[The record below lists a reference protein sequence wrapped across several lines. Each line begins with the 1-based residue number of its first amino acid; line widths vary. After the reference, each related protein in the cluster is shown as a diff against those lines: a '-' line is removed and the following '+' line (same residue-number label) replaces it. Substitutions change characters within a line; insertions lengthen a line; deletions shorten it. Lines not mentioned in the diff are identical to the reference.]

1 MIRDDHKQWVS
12 QVFDRAAPEYGKKS
26 SSFFC
31 YFGRRLVEQAEV
43 KPHHRVLDVAT
54 GKGAVLFPL
63 TEIID
68 SEGKLVGIDISQQM
82 LDETSKELRKKE
94 ISSVE
99 LIHMDAENLAFPDH
113 DFDFVFCGFALFFFP
128 SVQKALAEFK
138 RVLKPGGRLLLSIWG
153 DDSTL
158 DACIHTE
165 INKLIHTTSLA
176 ATPIWDGSE
185 LQRVLEQAGF
195 LHVQICKEEKIFTH
209 ETPEEWFQSLWHHG
223 TRSKLEQLSPLQ
235 LAELR
240 KNVLSKAAEY
250 TKSHGLE
257 ETLQVFYGIAQK

>member
-1 MIRDDHKQWVS
+1 MIRDNHKQWVS

-26 SSFFC
+26 SSFFG
-31 YFGRRLVEQAEV
+31 YFGRRLVEQAQV
-43 KPHHRVLDVAT
+43 MPYHRVLDVAT

-68 SEGKLVGIDISQQM
+68 SKGKLVGIDISQQM
-82 LDETSKELRKKE
+82 LDETSKELCRKE
-94 ISSVE
+94 ISFVE

-128 SVQKALAEFK
+128 SVQKALSEFK
-138 RVLKPGGRLLLSIWG
+138 RVLKPGGRLVLSIWG

-165 INKLIHTTSLA
+165 ISKLIHATSLA

-195 LHVQICKEEKIFTH
+195 LHVQIYKEEKNFTH
-209 ETPEEWFQSLWHHG
+209 ETPEQWFQSLWHHG
-223 TRSKLEQLSPLQ
+223 TRSKLEQLSALQ

-257 ETLQVFYGIAQK
+257 ETLQVFYGIAQT